1 MSDRQCSKTAIKTQL
16 RNTGVV
22 LCRRKLPPQTR
33 RLLDKVSSNPDVVR
47 DWYDYTIS
55 RIQSVKL
62 TVPTTREVTELD
74 ECLRWLLWLS
84 DDERRVVFA
93 QMLGIGFR
101 RLAYLDRKERS
112 KSTLARVFDEAVEK
126 ILQWVA
132 PIDTAS

>member
-112 KSTLARVFDEAVEK
+112 QVDISAGF
-126 ILQWVA
+126 
-132 PIDTAS
+132 